1 VRDQT
6 RVRGEALETNEL
18 VMSIKILIV
27 DDHPLVR
34 QGLIGLLSTQP
45 DFEVCGEAS
54 GLTEARLLASQQKP
68 DVAIVDLSL
77 EEGSGI
83 ELIKNLSEDYPDM
96 KLLVLTMHD
105 ELIFAER
112 ALRAGAM
119 GYVNKQ
125 EVSRTIVHAIREIL
139 EGKLYLSRRAT
150 ERMVQLAVGS
160 KGHHGQSP
168 IERLTDREVE
178 IFQMIGQ
185 GMTSRQIASKLGLSP
200 KTVDAHRER
209 IKQRLELHNVTEL
222 TKHAVQWVLEN
233 H

>member
-1 VRDQT
+1 
-6 RVRGEALETNEL
+6 
-18 VMSIKILIV
+18 MSIKILIV

-34 QGLIGLLSTQP
+34 QGLIGLLSTQS

-54 GLTEARLLASQQKP
+54 GIADARFQADSQKP
-68 DVAIVDLSL
+68 DVAIIDLTL
-77 EEGSGI
+77 EDGSGI
-83 ELIKNLSEDYPDM
+83 ELIKYLNETHPEM

-105 ELIFAER
+105 ELVFAER
-112 ALRAGAM
+112 ALRAGAV

-125 EVSRTIVHAIREIL
+125 EVSRTIVKAIREIL

-160 KGHHGQSP
+160 KGQQGQSP
-168 IERLTDREVE
+168 IERLTDRELE

-185 GMTSRQIASKLGLSP
+185 GLTTRQIATKLGLSP

-209 IKQRLELHNVTEL
+209 IKQRLELKNVTEL

>member
-1 VRDQT
+1 
-6 RVRGEALETNEL
+6 
-18 VMSIKILIV
+18 MSIKILIV

-34 QGLIGLLSTQP
+34 QGLIGLLSTQS

-54 GLTEARLLASQQKP
+54 GIADARFQADSQKP
-68 DVAIVDLSL
+68 DVAIIDLTL
-77 EEGSGI
+77 EDGSGI
-83 ELIKNLSEDYPDM
+83 ELIKYLNETHPEM

-105 ELIFAER
+105 ELVFAER

-125 EVSRTIVHAIREIL
+125 EVSRTIVKAIREIL

-160 KGHHGQSP
+160 KGQQGQSP
-168 IERLTDREVE
+168 IERLTDRELE

-185 GMTSRQIASKLGLSP
+185 GLTTRQIATKLGLSP

-209 IKQRLELHNVTEL
+209 IKQRLELKNVTEL

>member
-1 VRDQT
+1 MLNMT
-6 RVRGEALETNEL
+6 T
-18 VMSIKILIV
+18 KILIV

-45 DFEVCGEAS
+45 DFTVCGEAS
-54 GLTEARLLASQQKP
+54 GIAEARQLADAERP
-68 DVAIVDLSL
+68 DVAIIDITL
-77 EEGSGI
+77 EDGSGI
-83 ELIKNLSEDYPDM
+83 ELIKDLRASFANM
-96 KLLVLTMHD
+96 KLLVLSMHD
-105 ELIFAER
+105 ELVFAER
-112 ALRAGAM
+112 ALRAGAL

-125 EVSRTIVHAIREIL
+125 EVSRSIVRAIREVL
-139 EGKLYLSRRAT
+139 KGKMYLSQRAT

-160 KGHHGQSP
+160 KAHAGASP
-168 IERLTDREVE
+168 VERLTDREIE

-185 GMTSRQIASKLGLSP
+185 GLTTRQIAGKLGLSP

-209 IKQRLELHNVTEL
+209 IKQRLELKNVTEL

>member
-1 VRDQT
+1 
-6 RVRGEALETNEL
+6 
-18 VMSIKILIV
+18 MSIKILIV

-34 QGLIGLLSTQP
+34 QGLIGLLSTQS

-54 GLTEARLLASQQKP
+54 GIADARFQADSQKP
-68 DVAIVDLSL
+68 DVAIIDLTL
-77 EEGSGI
+77 EDGSGI
-83 ELIKNLSEDYPDM
+83 ELIKYLSETHPEM

-105 ELIFAER
+105 ELVFAER

-125 EVSRTIVHAIREIL
+125 EVSRTIVKAIREIL

-160 KGHHGQSP
+160 KGQEGQSP
-168 IERLTDREVE
+168 IERLTDRELE

-185 GMTSRQIASKLGLSP
+185 GLTTRQIATKLGLSP
-200 KTVDAHRER
+200 KTIDAHRER
-209 IKQRLELHNVTEL
+209 IKQRLELKNVTEL

>member
-1 VRDQT
+1 
-6 RVRGEALETNEL
+6 
-18 VMSIKILIV
+18 MSIKILIV

-34 QGLIGLLSTQP
+34 QGLMGLLSTQP
-45 DFEVCGEAS
+45 DFEVCGEAN
-54 GLTEARLLASQQKP
+54 GIADARFQADSQKP
-68 DVAIVDLSL
+68 DVAIIDLTL
-77 EEGSGI
+77 EDGSGI
-83 ELIKNLSEDYPDM
+83 ELIKYLSETHPEM

-105 ELIFAER
+105 ELVFAER

-125 EVSRTIVHAIREIL
+125 EVSRTIVKAIRDIL
-139 EGKLYLSRRAT
+139 EGKMYLSRRAT

-160 KGHHGQSP
+160 KGRQGMSP
-168 IERLTDREVE
+168 IERLTDRELE

-185 GMTSRQIASKLGLSP
+185 GLTTRQIAAKLGLSP
-200 KTVDAHRER
+200 KTIDAHRER
-209 IKQRLELHNVTEL
+209 IKQRLELKNVTEL

>member
-1 VRDQT
+1 
-6 RVRGEALETNEL
+6 
-18 VMSIKILIV
+18 MSIKILIV

-34 QGLIGLLSTQP
+34 QGLIGLLSTQS

-54 GLTEARLLASQQKP
+54 GIADARFQADSQKP
-68 DVAIVDLSL
+68 DVAIIDLTL
-77 EEGSGI
+77 EDGSGI
-83 ELIKNLSEDYPDM
+83 ELIKYLNETHPVM

-105 ELIFAER
+105 ELVFAER
-112 ALRAGAM
+112 ALRAGAV

-125 EVSRTIVHAIREIL
+125 EVSRTIVKAIREIL

-160 KGHHGQSP
+160 KGQQGQSP
-168 IERLTDREVE
+168 IERLTDRELE

-185 GMTSRQIASKLGLSP
+185 GLTTRQIATKLGLSP

-209 IKQRLELHNVTEL
+209 IKQRLELKNVTEL

>member
-1 VRDQT
+1 MT
-6 RVRGEALETNEL
+6 TTLLMTT
-18 VMSIKILIV
+18 KILIV

-34 QGLIGLLSTQP
+34 QGLIGLLSTQS
-45 DFEVCGEAS
+45 DFMVCGEAS
-54 GLTEARLLASQQKP
+54 GIAEARQLAEAERP
-68 DVAIVDLSL
+68 DVAIIDITL
-77 EEGSGI
+77 EDGSGI
-83 ELIKNLSEDYPDM
+83 ELIKDLSASFPDM

-105 ELIFAER
+105 ELVFAER
-112 ALRAGAM
+112 ALRAGAT

-125 EVSRTIVHAIREIL
+125 EVSRSIVKAIREIL
-139 EGKLYLSRRAT
+139 QGKLYLSQRAT

-160 KGHHGQSP
+160 KAQAGKSP
-168 IERLTDREVE
+168 VERLTDREIE

-185 GMTSRQIASKLGLSP
+185 GLTTRQIAGKLGLSP

-209 IKQRLELHNVTEL
+209 IKQRLELKNVTEL

>member
-1 VRDQT
+1 
-6 RVRGEALETNEL
+6 
-18 VMSIKILIV
+18 MSTKILIV

-54 GLTEARLLASQQKP
+54 GIGEARELVALETP
-68 DVAIVDLSL
+68 DVAIVDLTL
-77 EEGSGI
+77 QDGSGI
-83 ELIKNLSEDYPDM
+83 ELIKSLSEAHPEM

-105 ELIFAER
+105 ELVFAER
-112 ALRAGAM
+112 ALRAGAV

-125 EVSRTIVHAIREIL
+125 EVSRTIVGAIRDIL

-160 KGHHGQSP
+160 KGGQQGQSP
-168 IERLTDREVE
+168 VERLTDRELE

-185 GMTSRQIASKLGLSP
+185 GQTTRQIAGRLGLSP

-209 IKQRLELHNVTEL
+209 IKQRLELKNVTEL